1 MSDINVTII
10 DSEPIHITIGDTE
23 SIHVTIEGGILGDI
37 DGGVWEA

>member
-1 MSDINVTII
+1 MNDINVTII

>member
-1 MSDINVTII
+1 MNDINVTIT

-37 DGGVWEA
+37 DGGVWT